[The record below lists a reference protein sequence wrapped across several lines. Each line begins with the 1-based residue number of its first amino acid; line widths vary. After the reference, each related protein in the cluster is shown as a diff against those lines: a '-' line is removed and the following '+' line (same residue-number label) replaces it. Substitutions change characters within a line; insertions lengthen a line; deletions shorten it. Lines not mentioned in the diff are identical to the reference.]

1 MCTISFAPAP
11 GTNPS
16 RISPHI
22 PVFSMRPRQK
32 WCSPSLWT
40 TAGVCSIQRGL
51 GVLTCVNG
59 KKTLIQFSITPTAA
73 CGFCTAN
80 CAKKGIKTTDQFSP
94 KLCQRTF
101 PLIKTSAY
109 VHMSICTC
117 NAEILHLHTGL
128 LTGREHLHRQLVNC
142 VKTAIVSLSLCWAK
156 IKCFSCHLTS
166 CLPFFCVTNNASR
179 ITFCWGFK
187 KGQIAEILWS
197 SSKRQRSWG
206 TIMAFFI
213 KPKSYA
219 SMTPSSC
226 CTEVRDAFK
235 ALQVLVCA
243 CCILCLVL
251 LCIIAWSLKHQ
262 SLHWSGGD

>member
-1 MCTISFAPAP
+1 MCTVSFAPAP

-51 GVLTCVNG
+51 GVLSCVNG

-80 CAKKGIKTTDQFSP
+80 CAKKRIKTTDQFSP
-94 KLCQRTF
+94 KLWQRTF

-142 VKTAIVSLSLCWAK
+142 VKTAIVSPSLCWAK

-166 CLPFFCVTNNASR
+166 CLPFFCVTNKQDNFLLRAQER
-179 ITFCWGFK
+179 PDCWNIVEFFK
-187 KGQIAEILWS
+187 KAKILRDNYGFFYKAKKLCQYDS
-197 SSKRQRSWG
+197 IFLLLRS
-206 TIMAFFI
+206 
-213 KPKSYA
+213 Y
-219 SMTPSSC
+219 
-226 CTEVRDAFK
+226 RDAFK
-235 ALQVLVCA
+235 ALQMLVCA

-251 LCIIAWSLKHQ
+251 LCLIAWSLKHQ
-262 SLHWSGGD
+262 SLYWSGGD